1 MQHDVLEKIQTSS
14 FARSIAL
21 SSSFPR
27 STSDSVARR
36 DRDRLPNPEKKKTC
50 LPVQYSFPTFP
61 KKVYSVFLAF
71 VIMLLVFSSLF
82 RLVLIMQDENEDT
95 ITGLAAKRYRMI
107 FSNVDSFYL
116 DCGYGAW
123 IGVGN
128 NWCSPYKGT

>member
-1 MQHDVLEKIQTSS
+1 MMCSK
-14 FARSIAL
+14 RSKLLLSPVRSLFHLHFQEAL
-21 SSSFPR
+21 LTPWLDETETVFQILR
-27 STSDSVARR
+27 
-36 DRDRLPNPEKKKTC
+36 KKKLAFQC
-50 LPVQYSFPTFP
+50 IIHFQPFP
-61 KKVYSVFLAF
+61 KKCTLFFLAF
-71 VIMLLVFSSLF
+71 VIMLLFFSSLF